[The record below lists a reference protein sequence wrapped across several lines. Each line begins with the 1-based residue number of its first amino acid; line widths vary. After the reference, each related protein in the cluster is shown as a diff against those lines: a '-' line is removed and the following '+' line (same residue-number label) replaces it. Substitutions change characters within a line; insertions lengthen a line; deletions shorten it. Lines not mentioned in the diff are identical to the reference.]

1 MLAAGSQVRSQAGLA
16 LGSRLAGYRV
26 DQQIGAGGMA
36 VVYRATDERLGRIV
50 ALKVLVPALAADQEF
65 QQRFIR
71 ESRAAASV
79 DDPHILPVYEA
90 GEAGGVLF
98 IAMRYVGG
106 GDLLSMLRRYGPMPA
121 PRAASVIS
129 AVASALDAAH
139 VAGLVHCDVKPAN
152 ILVDQRPG
160 RPDHVYLSD
169 FGLSKGAQS
178 STRITATGQFFG
190 SVDYSAPEQIQG
202 AAVDGRADQYGLAC
216 AAFELLTGGPPF
228 PRDLPTAII
237 WAHMSTP
244 PPALS
249 SRLPG
254 APPAADAVLAR
265 ALAKA
270 PGDRF
275 ASCREFAD
283 ALRAAFGLGAYGYG
297 SGAAVTTVGARPVQP
312 GPTGGSE
319 PGPADGPGRHSR
331 HDGGRRR
338 TVLTAIGAGVAAIVI
353 AAAVAAFALDRS
365 SSPPA
370 VTAGHGPARVDATAL
385 SDYSYLRV
393 LLSGDGGHVSGLAF
407 SPDGKSLAVADGYGN
422 DSTSLWDVATART
435 VARLTD
441 PAPRN
446 VMNPGVYGVAYSP
459 DGTTLAASDGD
470 GDIYVW
476 NTATRKLA
484 DWVAGGGAIA
494 YSPNGQ
500 TLVVTSGHNTNLW
513 DAAGMQRFDPLSDPT
528 SDSPD
533 TLAFSPDGDTLAA
546 GNPDGSIS
554 LWNVPGR
561 RLITE
566 LAAPSTGAFSPASA
580 PISSIAFSPD
590 GKTLAAGNS
599 DGYTYL
605 WNVADEQLVTT
616 LIDPGSATG
625 HASAVAFSPDGTV
638 LASGDGKTYLW
649 NMTTAQPRRI
659 GTLTDPRGAGV
670 VQLAFSPDGRTLA
683 AGDDNGFVY
692 LWAVR
697 LPRPGQLTDFA
708 GSPGSLSRRVWKNSD
723 FSTKRAASIAIR
735 PAPTIPTSDQRSG
748 HGAATTDFSVIQ
760 PRNPADPSGRI
771 PSIIVSQPF
780 EITRRR

>member
-1 MLAAGSQVRSQAGLA
+1 MLAAGSQAGLA

-36 VVYRATDERLGRIV
+36 VVYRATDERLGRVV

-71 ESRAAASV
+71 ESRAAAAV

-139 VAGLVHCDVKPAN
+139 GTGLVHCDVKPAN

-178 STRITATGQFFG
+178 ALRITATGQFFG

-202 AAVDGRADQYGLAC
+202 AAVDGRTDQYGLAC
-216 AAFELLTGGPPF
+216 AAFELLTGAPPYQ
-228 PRDLPTAII
+228 RDLPTAVI

-254 APPAADAVLAR
+254 APGAADAVLAR

-270 PGDRF
+270 ADDRF
-275 ASCREFAD
+275 GSCREFAD
-283 ALRAAFGLGAYGYG
+283 ALRAAFGLSAYGYVTG
-297 SGAAVTTVGARPVQP
+297 ARAAGPTGTSAGAGVTTAQAAVTTAHGWPGGLQAVPGSMQPVPGGGIQP
-312 GPTGGSE
+312 GAGGSQ
-319 PGPADGPGRHSR
+319 PGMGWSQPGGSQPGMGSSQPGAGGPARHSR
-331 HDGGRRR
+331 RGGGKRRR
-338 TVLTAIGAGVAAIVI
+338 LPAAIGAGVAAVVI
-353 AAAVAAFALDRS
+353 AAAAVAFSLHHGSR
-365 SSPPA
+365 PPA
-370 VTAGHGPARVDATAL
+370 VTAAHQPVRVGATAL

-393 LLSGDGGHVSGLAF
+393 LGSVGHVSGLAF
-407 SPDGKSLAVADGYGN
+407 SPDGKSLAIAEGYGN
-422 DSTSLWDVATART
+422 DSTGLWDVATGQS

-459 DGTTLAASDGD
+459 DGTVLAASDGD

-476 NTATRKLA
+476 DTATRKLT
-484 DWVAGGGAIA
+484 DRIPGGGAIA

-500 TLVVTSGHNTNLW
+500 MLVVTSGHNTNLW
-513 DAAGMQRFDPLSDPT
+513 DAASMEHLIPLSDPT

-533 TLAFSPDGDTLAA
+533 ALAFSPDGDILAA

-554 LWNVPGR
+554 LWNVPGK

-566 LAAPSTGAFSPASA
+566 LAVPAAAAFSPASS
-580 PISSIAFSPD
+580 PVSSIAFSPD
-590 GKTLAAGNS
+590 GKTLAVGNS

-605 WNVADEQLVTT
+605 WNVADEQLSDT
-616 LIDPGSATG
+616 LIDPGTSSG
-625 HASAVAFSPDGTV
+625 HPSIVAFSPDGTV

-659 GTLTDPRGAGV
+659 GSVTDPHGAGV

-683 AGDDNGFVY
+683 TGDGNGSVY

-697 LPRPGQLTDFA
+697 LPWP
-708 GSPGSLSRRVWKNSD
+708 
-723 FSTKRAASIAIR
+723 
-735 PAPTIPTSDQRSG
+735 
-748 HGAATTDFSVIQ
+748 
-760 PRNPADPSGRI
+760 
-771 PSIIVSQPF
+771 
-780 EITRRR
+780 